1 MVLFIKTNKYW
12 KARSILKITLYMI
25 IQILVIYIICNYEN
39 TLQYILKEWINQKVL
54 FDETFLTL
62 IYIISSV
69 QLTSFQ
75 QLIMFTIMVLPIC
88 LVIMMVLVGDVMVIE
103 IKDLACKLLEEKNKN
118 V

>member
-1 MVLFIKTNKYW
+1 M
-12 KARSILKITLYMI
+12 
-25 IQILVIYIICNYEN
+25 
-39 TLQYILKEWINQKVL
+39 KEWINQKVL

-69 QLTSFQ
+69 QLTNFQ

>member
-1 MVLFIKTNKYW
+1 M
-12 KARSILKITLYMI
+12 
-25 IQILVIYIICNYEN
+25 
-39 TLQYILKEWINQKVL
+39 KEWINQKIL

-88 LVIMMVLVGDVMVIE
+88 LVIMMFLVGDVMVIE
-103 IKDLACKLLEEKNKN
+103 IKDLVCKLLEEKNKN

>member
-12 KARSILKITLYMI
+12 KVRSILKITLYVI

-69 QLTSFQ
+69 QLTNFQ
-75 QLIMFTIMVLPIC
+75 QLIMFTIMVLPISFKYY
-88 LVIMMVLVGDVMVIE
+88 LYLIVAPSNL
-103 IKDLACKLLEEKNKN
+103 
-118 V
+118 

>member
-12 KARSILKITLYMI
+12 KVRSILKITLYMI

-62 IYIISSV
+62 ISSV

-88 LVIMMVLVGDVMVIE
+88 LVIMVFLVGDVMVIE

>member
-1 MVLFIKTNKYW
+1 MSQTP
-12 KARSILKITLYMI
+12 RSRNSVRQNCQLG
-25 IQILVIYIICNYEN
+25 
-39 TLQYILKEWINQKVL
+39 KEWINQKIL

-88 LVIMMVLVGDVMVIE
+88 LVIMMFLVGDVMVIE
-103 IKDLACKLLEEKNKN
+103 IKDLVCKLLEEKNKN